1 MWCWEQ
7 NSGPLEEQPELLS
20 TKPLSRPSVEFLL
33 FVLSR
38 LCPEERTE
46 QAEPKAS
53 HQAHQR
59 LCRKVS
65 LRKSTSCHSQ
75 NRLSRNISYVFKEMD
90 LERWHSG

>member
-1 MWCWEQ
+1 
-7 NSGPLEEQPELLS
+7 
-20 TKPLSRPSVEFLL
+20 
-33 FVLSR
+33 
-38 LCPEERTE
+38 
-46 QAEPKAS
+46 
-53 HQAHQR
+53 